1 MTISSSEL
9 KWFKSLTVGDTS
21 ANGGKM
27 SANESVS
34 NVKNNVFPDVSEA
47 ERTAGKTRYRKLF
60 AKVANDDDDTLFS
73 GKIHAT
79 EHTPGNDYM
88 VLFAGTQVDTQNDIT
103 GSERQY
109 GGGGLTTNVSAG
121 ATAFDVTVEDTSLIL
136 FINGDTIWIG
146 DGVTEE
152 YHENVTISKTDTT
165 VTITLDT
172 GDQLANDYTVAGNAV
187 GASVYESG
195 DIKGSYD
202 NWVETSGFGTYDEAT
217 TPPEIDNL
225 GSIEET
231 WTVTR
236 TSATAFDC
244 AGAAVG
250 AVGSG
255 NISGD
260 FSPNNP
266 DWAKPYFILRA
277 ASWGGTWTSGDTIV
291 FKTHPAAQPMWF
303 KEVVPAGS
311 SAYSNNTFKTRIAGE
326 AA

>member
-1 MTISSSEL
+1 MAISSSEL

-34 NVKNNVFPDVSEA
+34 NIKNNVFPDVTEA

-79 EHTPGNDYM
+79 EHTPSNDYIVM
-88 VLFAGTQVDTQNDIT
+88 FAATQVDTQADIT
-103 GSERQY
+103 GSERLY
-109 GGGGLTTNVSAG
+109 GGGGLTSDVSAG

-136 FINGDTIWIG
+136 FITADTVWIG
-146 DGVTEE
+146 DGTNEE
-152 YHENVTISKTDTT
+152 YFENVTISKTGTT

-172 GDQLANDYTVAGNAV
+172 GDQLANSYTVAGGAV
-187 GASVYESG
+187 GASVYEPG
-195 DIKGSYD
+195 DILGSYD
-202 NWVETSGFGTYDEAT
+202 NWAETSSAGTYDESAN
-217 TPPEIDNL
+217 PPEIDNI

-231 WTVTR
+231 WTLTF

-244 AGAAVG
+244 SGAAAG

-260 FSPNNP
+260 FSPNNT
-266 DWAKPYFILRA
+266 DWTKPYFILRA
-277 ASWGGTWTSGDTIV
+277 AGWGGTWASGDTIV
-291 FKTHPAAQPMWF
+291 FQTHPAAQAMWF